1 MAAGPAA
8 RVRLI
13 ELTDADVL
21 AELYATNREFLA
33 PWEPRRD
40 ASFATPEGQSIAV
53 RGLLHFYEQGSC
65 WPGVILTDDDAI
77 AGRISLNNIARGA
90 GQYASLGYW
99 VAESHNGRGLATQ
112 AVAAMLDIA
121 WSLGLHRVEAGT
133 LVENQASQRVLTAN
147 GFTRFGL
154 APAYLRI
161 DDRWQ
166 DHILFQVLNPAD
178 AQVSRA

>member
-13 ELTDADVL
+13 ELADADVL
-21 AELYATNREFLA
+21 AELYAANREF
-33 PWEPRRD
+33 
-40 ASFATPEGQSIAV
+40 
-53 RGLLHFYEQGSC
+53 
-65 WPGVILTDDDAI
+65 
-77 AGRISLNNIARGA
+77 
-90 GQYASLGYW
+90 
-99 VAESHNGRGLATQ
+99 LATQ

-133 LVENQASQRVLTAN
+133 LVENHASQRVLTAN
-147 GFTRFGL
+147 GFTRYGL

-178 AQVSRA
+178 AQLSRA

>member
-1 MAAGPAA
+1 MPPTVNSSRPGSPAGKRPS
-8 RVRLI
+8 R
-13 ELTDADVL
+13 
-21 AELYATNREFLA
+21 
-33 PWEPRRD
+33 
-40 ASFATPEGQSIAV
+40 
-53 RGLLHFYEQGSC
+53 
-65 WPGVILTDDDAI
+65 
-77 AGRISLNNIARGA
+77 
-90 GQYASLGYW
+90 YW

-133 LVENQASQRVLTAN
+133 LVENHASQRVLTAN
-147 GFTRFGL
+147 GFTRYGL

-178 AQVSRA
+178 AQLSRA